1 MCKLSRLPVGCKRA
15 GVLPRG
21 HCSFNSLGTR
31 ADSCGAALGLGLVC
45 MRLCQCLLLVRG
57 ARYAG
62 DLRAVLSRDWAHCYP
77 GYRFIGWDPANVSYW
92 VALLFT
98 LGSAA
103 WIVNGWYLFLP
114 TGNAMLDLNAAGWS
128 GASL

>member
-1 MCKLSRLPVGCKRA
+1 MLANVSYLL
-15 GVLPRG
+15 GVLV
-21 HCSFNSLGTR
+21 T
-31 ADSCGAALGLGLVC
+31 LGLCG
-45 MRLCQCLLLVRG
+45 QCFRETG
-57 ARYAG
+57 RT
-62 DLRAVLSRDWAHCYP
+62 AVA
-77 GYRFIGWDPANVSYW
+77 GYRFIGWEPADVSYW

-114 TGNAMLDLNAAGWS
+114 TGNATLDLNAAGWS